1 MNNLKKSITGKY
13 NAEDVDKLLQK
24 VRNDYEDCLK
34 EQKERIIQL
43 RDENKEMALLIEKY
57 KNNEKYLIG
66 AITKAEET
74 AQSIVSEAEK
84 KARERLEIL
93 ENEEDQIKM
102 AIEGCSQRLYKLKR
116 ASEAIFRAVAKIMG
130 DHEEAE
136 KILIQY
142 SLRPVKTF
150 PAAHISD

>member
-13 NAEDVDKLLQK
+13 NAADVDMLLKK
-24 VRNDYEDCLK
+24 VRNDYEDCLR
-34 EQKERIIQL
+34 EQKDRIIKL
-43 RDENKEMALLIEKY
+43 RDENKEMTLLIEKY
-57 KNNEKYLIG
+57 KNNEKYLLG

-74 AQSIVSEAEK
+74 AQSIISEAEN
-84 KARERLEIL
+84 KAKERLEL
-93 ENEEDQIKM
+93 MKNEELQMKV

-130 DHEEAE
+130 DQEEAE
-136 KILIQY
+136 KILVQY
-142 SLRPVKTF
+142 SLRPVKPF